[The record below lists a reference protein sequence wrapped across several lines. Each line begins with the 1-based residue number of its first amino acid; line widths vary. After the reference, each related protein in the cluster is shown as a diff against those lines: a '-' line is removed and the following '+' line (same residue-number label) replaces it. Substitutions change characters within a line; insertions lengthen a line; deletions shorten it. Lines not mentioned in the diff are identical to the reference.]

1 MLVLSRKEGERI
13 RIGEDIFV
21 TIVHTAKDRVH
32 IGIEAP
38 LNAVIIRDELRPK
51 IAVVG
56 SGEMLNKTPD
66 ETEIKIVAENK
77 PEDVKK
83 LAS

>member
-13 RIGEDIFV
+13 KIGEDIFV
-21 TIVHTAKDRVH
+21 TVVHTAKDRVH
-32 IGIEAP
+32 IGIDAP
-38 LNAVIIRDELRPK
+38 LNTIIRRDELRPK

-56 SGEMLNKTPD
+56 SDKTLNETTD
-66 ETEIKIVAENK
+66 ETEIKIVADDK